1 MLEFINLQKR
11 FGDVVALDGCT
22 FEVQP
27 GRMVGF
33 VGPNGAGKTT
43 AMRSVFGLVRPD
55 GGSVRWNGAR
65 VGHEQRVRFGYMPE
79 ERGLYTRMRVRAQVV
94 YFAELHGMDARA
106 AASAVDFW
114 IERLGLA
121 ERGHDRVQ
129 ELSHGNQQRVQLAVA
144 LAHEPELLVLD
155 ELFAGLDPIGVETLG
170 EVIREEARRGAAIV
184 FSSHQLDLVEDLCD
198 DVAIIDRGRVVLAG
212 PLRELRAASQF
223 RYVQLATREPAGEG
237 AKAPW
242 PPPIE
247 GLETLWQRGNETRL
261 MVPRDADPGALLAAA
276 QRAGEVE
283 YFRFEPPS
291 LSDLFMEAVH
301 S

>member
-1 MLEFINLQKR
+1 MLELTNLQKR

-55 GGSVRWNGAR
+55 GGSVRWKGAA
-65 VGHEQRVRFGYMPE
+65 VNHEQRVRFGYMPE
-79 ERGLYTRMRVRAQVV
+79 ERGLYLGMRVRDQLV
-94 YFAELHGMDARA
+94 YFAELHGMEARKA
-106 AASAVDFW
+106 ATAADFW
-114 IERLGLA
+114 LERLGLT
-121 ERGHDRVQ
+121 ERGYDRV
-129 ELSHGNQQRVQLAVA
+129 EDLSHGNQQRVQLAVA
-144 LAHEPELLVLD
+144 LAHEPELIVLD
-155 ELFAGLDPIGVETLG
+155 EPFSGLDPIGAATLG
-170 EVIREEARRGAAIV
+170 EVIRAEAGRGASVV

-198 DVAIIDRGRVVLAG
+198 DVAIIDRGRIVLAG
-212 PLRELRAASQF
+212 ALGELRAASQF
-223 RYVQLATREPAGEG
+223 RYVQIATRAPAGEG
-237 AKAPW
+237 TEAQW
-242 PPPIE
+242 PPSME

-261 MVPRDADPGALLAAA
+261 LVPRDADPGALLAAA

>member
-1 MLEFINLQKR
+1 MLELVNLEKR
-11 FGDVVALDGCT
+11 FGDVAALDGCT

-55 GGSVRWNGAR
+55 RGSVQWKGAR
-65 VGHEQRVRFGYMPE
+65 VSHEQRVRFGYMPE

-94 YFAELHGMDARA
+94 YFAELHGLDARKA
-106 AASAVDFW
+106 ATAADFW
-114 IERLGLA
+114 LDRLGLA
-121 ERGHDRVQ
+121 ERGGDRVE

-144 LAHEPELLVLD
+144 LAHGPELLVLD
-155 ELFAGLDPIGVETLG
+155 EPFSGLDPIGVATLG
-170 EVIREEARRGAAIV
+170 EVIRAEAERGAAVV
-184 FSSHQLDLVEDLCD
+184 FSSHQLDLVDDLCD

-212 PLRELRAASQF
+212 PLRDLQAASQF
-223 RYVQLATREPAGEG
+223 RYVQMATREPARERTE
-237 AKAPW
+237 APW
-242 PPPIE
+242 PPAIE

-261 MVPRDADPGALLAAA
+261 MVPRDTDPGALLAAA

-291 LSDLFMEAVH
+291 LSDLFMEAVQ